1 MTTISQPTIG
11 DWYRNPGGAL
21 FEVVAYDE
29 DDGTIEIQYF
39 DGTIEEL
46 EREDW
51 DAQWKDGSLEA
62 AEAPEDW
69 SGSGDVESPEED
81 AGSDSGFGE
90 RDLRASPLKGIDR
103 FS

>member
-1 MTTISQPTIG
+1 MNIPQPNVG
-11 DWYRNPGGAL
+11 DWYRNPAGV

-51 DAQWKDGSLEA
+51 NDQWKEGSLEA
-62 AEAPEDW
+62 GEAPEDW
-69 SGSGDVESPEED
+69 SGSVDVDAPEGD
-81 AGSDSGFGE
+81 AGSDSALGE
-90 RDLRASPLKGIDR
+90 RDLRATTLEGIER
-103 FS
+103 FR